1 MSIMTT
7 EIQDK
12 AREAY
17 DWFEIAKRDEADP
30 ESSFVRLKDGAPE
43 WITQLVYDAHGN
55 FLPDDWRYDKI
66 QDALEFIMDVEYPDD
81 GNSEFADGAVD
92 IYTADRIKWLGSN
105 LNRVGYCDEAAEEFG
120 WGWSPG
126 NVDNGGIVEL
136 IGLGQYAEAEEIYAS
151 VLNSLTKQ
159 TED

>member
-1 MSIMTT
+1 MSTMTT

-43 WITQLVYDAHGN
+43 WITQLVYDAHGD

-81 GNSEFADGAVD
+81 GSSEFADGAVD

-105 LNRVGYCDEAAEEFG
+105 LNRASYCDEAARDYGHGIDIVSMIG
-120 WGWSPG
+120 WG
-126 NVDNGGIVEL
+126 
-136 IGLGQYAEAEEIYAS
+136 QCMEAEEIYAS